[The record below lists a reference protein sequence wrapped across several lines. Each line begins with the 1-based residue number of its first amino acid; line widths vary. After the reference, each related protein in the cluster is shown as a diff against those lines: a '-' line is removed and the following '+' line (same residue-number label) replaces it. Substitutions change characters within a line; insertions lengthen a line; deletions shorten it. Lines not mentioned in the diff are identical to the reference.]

1 MLASLQIGTPT
12 AIETYKRM
20 PNYTALKP
28 IKNAPLLLINYKEYK
43 IMTYLIRLSVDPD
56 VLLQTYADGQ
66 GIEIKDVTED
76 IESILQSEINGWMD
90 ASGVYILELE
100 EEKK

>member
-1 MLASLQIGTPT
+1 
-12 AIETYKRM
+12 
-20 PNYTALKP
+20 
-28 IKNAPLLLINYKEYK
+28 
-43 IMTYLIRLSVDPD
+43 MTYLIRLSVDPD